1 MFEGLVHQLVAGY
14 LGHYFSG
21 VQKEQLRIGLW
32 SGIVL
37 LENVELSLE
46 AFEHLELPFAIK
58 IARVGK
64 LRLQVP
70 WKKLGWEPLVVS
82 MEHVTIC
89 AGPREEAET
98 QVRYSGKQVRLKRE
112 HKKQSV
118 PSWQQPSSLSSPAV
132 FQACTSQVEPLL
144 LALWPDAEDRSGLS
158 YISYLSAKII
168 DNVQVSVSSIHLR
181 YEDFQTNPERPFIV
195 GLTLESFLVKTTDAI
210 TSRSSLSSSGS
221 SSPSPSGIKKSQRG
235 VVHKRMSIQ
244 KLAVYWDSDAKMLS
258 CNEQGHMDAAD
269 GGEEHAFILQPL
281 DAGLDLTISKNP
293 GQADGSPQYDIQ
305 VAVNDVAL
313 ALNDHQFLDMQLLAG
328 VMSIYQVRK
337 RFGRYRPKR
346 ADGAS
351 MHWRKW
357 WQYAAEAVLVDVK
370 QRLKRSSWGYL
381 AWRMEKQ
388 KDYVAVY
395 KRKLCCVRQGQLLK
409 ADEIKKLEVLEEELD
424 ADDILFFRSLAEAQ
438 LHVKSSKEGP
448 EEAQKSIPESGTAQ
462 HPKQRGWLDWLS
474 LGMLGSSMTANDF
487 TGAITQA
494 DLEDLYAATQ
504 FVPSPLE
511 EQSYYSKGFCVAAV
525 SIQVAEAIGS
535 LRSSALKYSLV
546 DARLMDVR
554 VTVMVWGKSVT
565 LTGTLGSLEA
575 VDLCSFGT
583 LFPCIF
589 GAQKHA
595 ASAEAGSES
604 LLDDMA
610 SCIHRSM
617 SFTSASAASQSATEM
632 PLLRSK
638 SGAFLPPS
646 VVCSPTTSFLQL
658 HCQIAPEDSNVDIDI
673 KVSLQPLQIVYSP
686 ELVRQAA
693 RFFSH
698 RTSVPTHHQ
707 LVVAAL
713 NGLETLR
720 ARTLSKA
727 EYVIATHK
735 RVSIQVDIDSTC
747 LVIPECSTA
756 PHGLLLAVSFGSIHF
771 ASAADPPAQARMSL
785 DAATRE
791 ACIHPGDKF
800 RKISQDSSLH
810 LLEEA
815 ALYDHYRL
823 IVANL
828 QVIMAKQDEDW
839 HAMLRSQEVDHKRHL
854 LQPLSLQLT
863 LDMCALQNDKTL
875 TKLKVGGTTSELNLP
890 LSLAKCQALG
900 KLFSNLGKH
909 VTSKDKSTSSGG
921 ACSLPATFTKSS
933 AVQMTEAD
941 RLRPCDESESLVA
954 SRQVTNTTVSSSDT
968 TTSGTSFIHTVIPQQ
983 DRSESLTSMRVR
995 RRSNG
1000 EASTSGQ
1007 LPFNECSGPANL
1019 EQSEAALVD
1028 LVLVVELV
1036 VVRWSP
1042 GEHTGPLRAS
1052 PPTLVAR
1059 GSDCCLRYFQK
1070 NSKTVQKN
1078 NEINSS
1084 AEYNGTPTHNA
1095 GATWKIMAPD
1105 FKLVIPEADR
1115 FSHQTEADSFQLRPT
1130 NLLGEVTL
1138 SRCYV
1143 ITMNFSGTVEQSAG
1157 RLELDTSFDANVVGS
1172 QTMLKG
1178 IDGKE
1183 QDFQMPLLQASRVQL
1198 TCLIMKL
1205 PRSSKTSQGHDSSHE
1220 AASASNLT
1228 IKFDGGIGDVQ
1239 GWCSHQILKFVSSF
1253 ELEHLRRAPFSLK
1266 DGTEISAQFHVEK
1279 LSYHLGDSRWK
1290 FDAPILDCCLR
1301 GLQISGQLLD
1311 LEATACVMMEL
1322 SLNYHNTHKAAW
1334 EPAVEPWLL
1343 QAAAVWALEA
1353 LHPVSVSKSSY
1364 SLTSTAMLNCNITP
1378 AMAQAWLLCHQLN
1391 LQISLQAM
1399 KRAVEILQESGQI
1412 VIDKTLASS
1421 HPSPSHEGSRTKT
1434 PFTSDVTSSD
1444 LYTPYSLR
1452 NLTGEV
1458 MRYWLLSNGSEAYQP
1473 GSSATSGSL
1482 LPGMDVPLWFDGM
1495 EELQTDQD
1503 IERRDAQKKRQRVRH
1518 RCISIQLDGMSL
1530 PSSPISVELVG
1541 TWAFLASMAGLKAGS
1556 EKGSAGDLATHY
1568 TSSSNS
1574 HAGEDG
1580 RMWSSYSD
1588 LTMLEPKDNLTHFE
1602 SVRHLVSLQNATMV
1616 PLEIRFDIPIA
1627 PNPTVMAPVPPGKVM
1642 HIPVHLAETGDMR
1655 WRPRG
1660 SGHQWSEKQQLPKLL
1675 QHSGPARTVTCTK
1688 SSPGGAPL
1696 RFCIDISQ
1704 ETLNVLPAE
1713 GARDRRAAPIR
1724 HNSARRE
1731 ELIPFTRP
1739 VGRAAHFQ
1747 QPTSCSMWTIT
1758 VRPPLLIRNHLPCQF
1773 KVSIFGQGGVVAVH
1787 ELRIIQG
1794 ALAHIYE
1801 VDAVHDLQMCFELE
1815 GFERSGS
1822 VHLPRASV
1830 LSAEAGLNSVDH
1842 NDCTLPPASVFLQ
1855 PISATGLPLSLALQ
1869 WTVNAACGARQMAV
1883 AAPFLLYNATSLP
1896 LSVTDGERDV
1906 ALGSVAQILL
1916 GSRQEATPSERFKC
1930 GDFTPQS
1937 LTSVTNPSAARP
1949 RGLLD
1954 ALPGLDDLDWSQG
1967 APVEGPAEK
1976 GAPSEGTTLLRSMT
1990 LPTRFA
1996 DTADVQS
2003 SLGLASASAGH
2014 LSDMEALQLTKRLRD
2029 QLAKDSKEVGL
2040 YSPPKRR
2047 EQREPCLKLGH
2058 QGMWSE
2064 AMPLEPPGAV
2074 AVVSIPQRRGHGA
2087 HILALSVTHPVDLPL
2102 TKILTFQPRFVL
2114 VNGMGVDVCY
2124 RQQGTDTF
2132 LRLPAGYHKP
2142 LHWTNI
2148 QRSCKLKFIGNSPDP
2163 GPHRS
2168 LLVCTR
2174 IDEHGWD
2181 WSGGFAP
2188 DKLGDTQLKL
2198 RNVVTG
2204 QIHMA
2209 RVNVSTPKPNDGA
2222 LAEPASQSVN
2232 RSGTCIILMTQ
2243 DETQFMPYRIEN
2255 LSTETLIFY
2264 QQRCETSRDTLRPY
2278 SSCLYAW
2285 DEPCLPHRLV
2295 LKVRGAT
2302 LGTYQLDEVKQ
2313 HGQTTLAATAQRPE
2327 RHLQVSISSEGPTRV
2342 LKVMDLDIHV
2352 VEDNLEV
2359 ASFSNRYQKAIAAGI
2374 VPPSLPFS
2382 ESEVNITLDKIGISI
2397 IDSTPQLLHE
2407 GTYNTQLYLQEIV
2420 YASVQ
2425 GLSCCYQRGHLQQLL
2440 DVQVQALQVDN
2451 QLQFATFPVLLSSVP
2466 TAGAFA
2472 TLGSFGVSENVKSV
2486 AALSILAI
2494 KWRQP
2499 VGLVDCFQD
2508 ICITLAPLR
2517 LELEECLFLRLL
2529 DVMHHILAL
2538 NRRQE
2543 TLIEARASDHEL
2555 PVMASSMTS
2564 PSPTRS
2570 TGHSLGRLA
2579 GTRANSDSDL
2589 PALGS
2594 KAEAKETAQSAADK
2608 HKVAAA
2614 EHGIYYAENVA
2625 RTITTLSTGE
2635 LPQYLRARGDGDV
2648 MITLPPN
2655 RRKVYVEKVQV
2666 ARVDILFSFCSEPWL
2681 QQQTRGAAWSLLESA
2696 GFVLQRRMLALADVE
2711 EASVH
2716 LKVLTLRHPLGS
2728 LEALRDM
2735 VGRHYMRQLLQVS
2748 YQILGSADF
2757 LGNPINFLGTLGSGL
2772 WDFLAFPVV
2781 GLARSPQEFRHG
2793 VTKGTRSLVNKTIFA
2808 FSNAAARMSGAA
2820 KKGVAALAL
2829 DHQLESNVVDTS
2841 IFNVFLE
2848 ALTGA
2853 LELPVRGAEQN
2864 GIPGM
2869 LKGAAVGL
2877 LGLAA
2882 KPAASL
2888 LELAT
2893 RTAHSIRNS
2902 TQPLNSRPRQA
2913 RPPRHLSA
2921 DSQLELYSWE
2931 EALGQAVLLEAL
2943 NGRLQEEVYVTCKPL
2958 QEDST
2963 VALLT
2968 RERLL
2973 CVKSLLSGHLPLG
2986 PEWQV
2991 QWEAE
2996 LLDFLQLNQVGSQLT
3011 ALVMMPISI
3020 WGEASRTTALTRR
3033 VVPWRSSPLGVW
3045 IFDFMDEEAASSFQ
3059 ASIQWALSNAEH
3071 SQGVLTS
3078 RARFARFGGRFAA
3091 AHAALP

>member
-14 LGHYFSG
+14 LGHYFTG

-32 SGIVL
+32 SGEKHRWADSPLRLSPYRARSACPSGLLCHRLREDILTSSFTLLDLDLKSCGATNLMRLICSIGTAVATGIVL

-46 AFEHLELPFAIK
+46 AFDHLELPFAIK

-89 AGPREEAET
+89 AGPREEAEWEAGP
-98 QVRYSGKQVRLKRE
+98 SEKRARE
-112 HKKQSV
+112 AKRAKLAAAELVKLSRRVSV
-118 PSWQQPSSLSSPAV
+118 KTWTYACV
-132 FQACTSQVEPLL
+132 QACTSQVEPLL

-168 DNVQVSVSSIHLR
+168 DNVQVSVSNIHLR
-181 YEDFQTNPERPFIV
+181 YEDFQTNPEEPFII

-210 TSRSSLSSSGS
+210 TSRNSLSSSGS

-235 VVHKRMSIQ
+235 VVHKRISIQ
-244 KLAVYWDSDAKMLS
+244 KLAVYWDSDAKMLN
-258 CNEQGHMDAAD
+258 CNEQGHLEAAD
-269 GGEEHAFILQPL
+269 KGEEHAFILQPM
-281 DAGLDLTISKNP
+281 DAGLDLTISKSL
-293 GQADGSPQYDIQ
+293 GQADGSPQYDVQ

-313 ALNDHQFLDMQLLAG
+313 ALDDHQYLDMQLLAG
-328 VMSIYQVRK
+328 VMSIYRVRR
-337 RFGRYRPKR
+337 RFGRYRPNR

-351 MHWRKW
+351 MNWRKW
-357 WQYAAEAVLVDVK
+357 WQYATDAVLVDVK

-388 KDYVAVY
+388 KDYVAAY

-438 LHVKSSKEGP
+438 LHVKSSKEGQ
-448 EEAQKSIPESGTAQ
+448 EEAQKMMPESGTAQ

-494 DLEDLYAATQ
+494 DLEDLYAATE

-535 LRSSALKYSLV
+535 LRSLTLRCTLV

-554 VTVMVWGKSVT
+554 VSVMVWGKSVT
-565 LTGTLGSLEA
+565 VTGTLGSLEA

-583 LFPCIF
+583 LFPCII

-604 LLDDMA
+604 QLDDTA

-617 SFTSASAASQSATEM
+617 SIPTASAASQSATEM

-638 SGAFLPPS
+638 SSAFLPPS

-658 HCQIAPEDSNVDIDI
+658 HCQIAPEDSDMDIDI

-693 RFFSH
+693 SFFSH

-747 LVIPECSTA
+747 LVIPECSTS

-785 DAATRE
+785 DFATRE
-791 ACIHPGDKF
+791 AYIHSGEKPRNIG
-800 RKISQDSSLH
+800 QESSLH
-810 LLEEA
+810 LLEKA

-823 IVANL
+823 DIANL
-828 QVIMAKQDEDW
+828 QVIMAQQDEDW
-839 HAMLRSQEVDHKRHL
+839 HAMLRSQVVDHERHL

-875 TKLKVGGTTSELNLP
+875 TKLKVGGTASELNLP

-900 KLFSNLGKH
+900 KLISNLGKH
-909 VTSKDKSTSSGG
+909 VTSKDKSTSCGG
-921 ACSLPATFTKSS
+921 AFSLPSTLTKAA
-933 AVQMTEAD
+933 AVQTTEAE
-941 RLRPCDESESLVA
+941 RLRPCDESESLMA
-954 SRQVTNTTVSSSDT
+954 SRQANNTTVSSSDT
-968 TTSGTSFIHTVIPQQ
+968 TTSGTSSIHTVIPQQ
-983 DRSESLTSMRVR
+983 DRSEFLNSIQVR
-995 RRSNG
+995 SRSNG

-1007 LPFNECSGPANL
+1007 LPSNECWGPATL

-1028 LVLVVELV
+1028 LALFVEV
-1036 VVRWSP
+1036 VVLSWSP
-1042 GEHTGPLRAS
+1042 EAAVHTGLLRAS

-1059 GSDCCLRYFQK
+1059 GSDCRLRYFQK
-1070 NSKTVQKN
+1070 NNKT
-1078 NEINSS
+1078 NSS
-1084 AEYNGTPTHNA
+1084 VEYNGGPAHTV

-1105 FKLVIPEADR
+1105 FKVVIPEADR
-1115 FSHQTEADSFQLRPT
+1115 FSFQAEADSCQLRTT

-1143 ITMNFSGTVEQSAG
+1143 ITMNFSSTIEQSAG
-1157 RLELDTSFDANVVGS
+1157 RLELGTSFDAKVVGIQS
-1172 QTMLKG
+1172 MLKG
-1178 IDGKE
+1178 QDGKE

-1205 PRSSKTSQGHDSSHE
+1205 PRSSKSSQGHDSGHE
-1220 AASASNLT
+1220 AASVTNVT
-1228 IKFDGGIGDVQ
+1228 IKCDGRIGDIQ

-1253 ELEHLRRAPFSLK
+1253 ELEHLRRAPLSLS
-1266 DGTEISAQFHVEK
+1266 DGTEISAQFYVEK

-1301 GLQISGQLLD
+1301 ELNVSGQLLN
-1311 LEATACVMMEL
+1311 LEATACVSMEL
-1322 SLNYHNTHKAAW
+1322 NLNYHNTHKAAW

-1353 LHPVSVSKSSY
+1353 LHP
-1364 SLTSTAMLNCNITP
+1364 
-1378 AMAQAWLLCHQLN
+1378 
-1391 LQISLQAM
+1391 AM

-1412 VIDKTLASS
+1412 VSDKTLASS
-1421 HPSPSHEGSRTKT
+1421 RPSPSHDGSRTKT
-1434 PFTSDVTSSD
+1434 PLTSDVTSSD
-1444 LYTPYSLR
+1444 LYAPYSLR

-1458 MRYWLLSNGSEAYQP
+1458 MRYWLSNGSEVYQP
-1473 GSSATSGSL
+1473 GSSATSGTL

-1503 IERRDAQKKRQRVRH
+1503 SERRDAQKKRQRARH

-1541 TWAFLASMAGLKAGS
+1541 TWAFLASMAGLKTGS
-1556 EKGSAGDLATHY
+1556 EKGSAGELATHY

-1574 HAGEDG
+1574 RAGEDG
-1580 RMWSSYSD
+1580 KMWSSYPD
-1588 LTMLEPKDNLTHFE
+1588 LTMLEPKDNLASLEFV
-1602 SVRHLVSLQNATMV
+1602 SALVSLQNATMV

-1655 WRPRG
+1655 WRPYG

-1675 QHSGPARTVTCTK
+1675 QHSGPARTVACTK
-1688 SSPGGAPL
+1688 SSPGGAPF
-1696 RFCIDISQ
+1696 RFCIDISR
-1704 ETLNVLPAE
+1704 ETLNILPA
-1713 GARDRRAAPIR
+1713 
-1724 HNSARRE
+1724 
-1731 ELIPFTRP
+1731 
-1739 VGRAAHFQ
+1739 
-1747 QPTSCSMWTIT
+1747 
-1758 VRPPLLIRNHLPCQF
+1758 
-1773 KVSIFGQGGVVAVH
+1773 GGVSWNSPI
-1787 ELRIIQG
+1787 LFYPSLFLSLWFRG
-1794 ALAHIYE
+1794 ALAHVYE

-1822 VHLPRASV
+1822 VYLPRASI
-1830 LSAEAGLNSVDH
+1830 LSAEAGLSLVDH
-1842 NDCTLPPASVFLQ
+1842 KDCTLPAASVFLQ
-1855 PISATGLPLSLALQ
+1855 PISATGLPLSLVLQ
-1869 WTVNAACGARQMAV
+1869 WTVNAACGTRQVAV

-1906 ALGSVAQILL
+1906 ALGIVAQILL
-1916 GSRQEATPSERFKC
+1916 GSRQEATPSERLEC
-1930 GDFTPQS
+1930 GDFSVPS
-1937 LTSVTNPSAARP
+1937 LTSVTSPSAARP

-1954 ALPGLDDLDWSQG
+1954 ALPGPDDLGGSQG
-1967 APVEGPAEK
+1967 APVEGKAGK

-2003 SLGLASASAGH
+2003 SLGLASASASH
-2014 LSDMEALQLTKRLRD
+2014 LADMEALLLTKRLRD

-2047 EQREPCLKLGH
+2047 EQREPCLKLGY

-2087 HILALSVTHPVDLPL
+2087 YILALSVTHPVDLPL

-2132 LRLPAGYHKP
+2132 LRLPAGDHKP

-2148 QRSCKLKFIGNSPDP
+2148 Q
-2163 GPHRS
+2163 RS

-2188 DKLGDTQLKL
+2188 EKLGDTQLKL

-2204 QIHMA
+2204 EIHMA

-2285 DEPCLPHRLV
+2285 DEPCLPYRLV

-2342 LKVMDLDIHV
+2342 LKVMDLDLHV
-2352 VEDNLEV
+2352 VEDNPEV
-2359 ASFSNRYQKAIAAGI
+2359 ASFSNKYQKATAAGF
-2374 VPPSLPFS
+2374 VPPSLQFL

-2397 IDSTPQLLHE
+2397 IDSTPQ
-2407 GTYNTQLYLQEIV
+2407 EIV

-2425 GLSCCYQRGHLQQLL
+2425 GLSCCYQKGHLQQLL

-2451 QLQFATFPVLLSSVP
+2451 QLQYATFPVLLSSVP
-2466 TAGAFA
+2466 TAGAIA
-2472 TLGSFGVSENVKSV
+2472 TLGSFEVAENVSSL

-2517 LELEECLFLRLL
+2517 LELEERLFLRLL
-2529 DVMHHILAL
+2529 DVMHQILAL
-2538 NRRQE
+2538 NGRQE
-2543 TLIEARASDHEL
+2543 TLIEARASDYKL
-2555 PVMASSMTS
+2555 PVTSSSMTS
-2564 PSPTRS
+2564 PSPRRS

-2589 PALGS
+2589 PALGA
-2594 KAEAKETAQSAADK
+2594 KAEAKETAQSAAKK
-2608 HKVAAA
+2608 HKVAEA
-2614 EHGIYYAENVA
+2614 EHGIYYAENNA
-2625 RTITTLSTGE
+2625 RIITTMSTGG
-2635 LPQYLRARGDGDV
+2635 LPQYLHARADDDV

-2655 RRKVYVEKVQV
+2655 RRKVYVEKLQV
-2666 ARVDILFSFCSEPWL
+2666 ARVDILLSFCSEPWL
-2681 QQQTRGAAWSLLESA
+2681 QQQKRGAAWSLLESA

-2716 LKVLTLRHPLGS
+2716 LKELTLRHPLGS

-2735 VGRHYMRQLLQVS
+2735 VGRHYVRQFLQVS

-2757 LGNPINFLGTLGSGL
+2757 LGNPINFLATLGSGL

-2829 DHQLESNVVDTS
+2829 DHQLESSVVDTS

-2864 GIPGM
+2864 GILGM
-2869 LKGAAVGL
+2869 LKGAAIGL

-2882 KPAASL
+2882 KPTASL

-2902 TQPLNSRPRQA
+2902 TQPLNSRPRRA

-2921 DSQLELYSWE
+2921 DSQLGLYSWE

-2958 QEDST
+2958 REDST

-2996 LLDFLQLNQVGSQLT
+2996 LLNVLQLNQVGSQLT
-3011 ALVMMPISI
+3011 ALVMMPIST
-3020 WGEASRTTALTRR
+3020 WGEASRTMALTRK

-3045 IFDFMDEEAASSFQ
+3045 LFDFMDEEAASSFQ

-3091 AHAALP
+3091 ALAALP

>member
-14 LGHYFSG
+14 LGHYFTG

-37 LENVELSLE
+37 LENVELFLE
-46 AFEHLELPFAIK
+46 AFDHLELPFAMK

-82 MEHVTIC
+82 MENVTIC
-89 AGPREEAET
+89 AGPRKEAEWEAGP
-98 QVRYSGKQVRLKRE
+98 SEKRARE
-112 HKKQSV
+112 AKRAKLAAAELV
-118 PSWQQPSSLSSPAV
+118 KLSRRVS
-132 FQACTSQVEPLL
+132 
-144 LALWPDAEDRSGLS
+144 EDRSGLS

-168 DNVQVSVSSIHLR
+168 DNVQISVSNIHLR
-181 YEDFQTNPERPFIV
+181 YEDFQTNAEDSFIV
-195 GLTLESFLVKTTDAI
+195 GLTLESFLVKTTDAMI
-210 TSRSSLSSSGS
+210 SRNSLSSSDT

-235 VVHKRMSIQ
+235 VVQKRISIQ
-244 KLAVYWDSDAKMLS
+244 KLAVYWDSDAKMLN
-258 CNEQGHMDAAD
+258 CNEQGHLDAAD
-269 GGEEHAFILQPL
+269 KGEEHAFILQPM
-281 DAGLDLTISKNP
+281 DAGLDLTISKSL
-293 GQADGSPQYDIQ
+293 GQADGSPQYDVQ

-313 ALNDHQFLDMQLLAG
+313 ALDDHQFLDMQLLAG
-328 VMSIYQVRK
+328 VMSIYRVRE

-351 MHWRKW
+351 MNWRKW
-357 WQYAAEAVLVDVK
+357 WQYAADAVLVDVK

-388 KDYVAVY
+388 KDYVAAY
-395 KRKLCCVRQGQLLK
+395 KQKLCCVRQGQLLK
-409 ADEIKKLEVLEEELD
+409 ADELKKLEVLEEELD

-438 LHVKSSKEGP
+438 LHVKSSKEGRD
-448 EEAQKSIPESGTAQ
+448 EAHKSMPESGTAQ

-474 LGMLGSSMTANDF
+474 LGMLGSSITANDF

-494 DLEDLYAATQ
+494 DLEDLYAATK
-504 FVPSPLE
+504 FVPSPSE

-535 LRSSALKYSLV
+535 LRSSTLRCSLV
-546 DARLMDVR
+546 DTRLMDVR
-554 VTVMVWGKSVT
+554 VSVMVWGKPVT
-565 LTGTLGSLEA
+565 VTGTLGSLEA

-583 LFPCIF
+583 LFPCII
-589 GAQKHA
+589 GAQKHT
-595 ASAEAGSES
+595 ASAEAGSEPQ
-604 LLDDMA
+604 LDDTTN
-610 SCIHRSM
+610 CIYRSM
-617 SFTSASAASQSATEM
+617 SFPTASQFSTKM

-646 VVCSPTTSFLQL
+646 VVCSPSSSFLQL
-658 HCQIAPEDSNVDIDI
+658 HCQIAPEDSDMDIDI
-673 KVSLQPLQIVYSP
+673 KVWLQPLQIVYSP

-693 RFFSH
+693 SFFKH

-735 RVSIQVDIDSTC
+735 RVSIQVDIESTC

-785 DAATRE
+785 EFASRE
-791 ACIHPGDKF
+791 AYIHSGEKF
-800 RKISQDSSLH
+800 RNISQDSSLH
-810 LLEEA
+810 LLEKA

-823 IVANL
+823 DIADL
-828 QVIMAKQDEDW
+828 QVIMAQQDEDW
-839 HAMLRSQEVDHKRHL
+839 HAMLRSQEVDQERHL
-854 LQPLSLQLT
+854 LQPLHLQLT

-875 TKLKVGGTTSELNLP
+875 TKLKVGGTASELNLP

-900 KLFSNLGKH
+900 KLFSNLDTH
-909 VTSKDKSTSSGG
+909 VTSKDKSTSLGG
-921 ACSLPATFTKSS
+921 AYSLPATLIKSA
-933 AVQMTEAD
+933 AVQKTEAD
-941 RLRPCDESESLVA
+941 KLRPYNESEKPVA
-954 SRQVTNTTVSSSDT
+954 SRQATNTTVSSTDT
-968 TTSGTSFIHTVIPQQ
+968 TTSGTSSIHTVIPQQ
-983 DRSESLTSMRVR
+983 DRSEWRVR

-1007 LPFNECSGPANL
+1007 LPSNECWGPANL
-1019 EQSEAALVD
+1019 EQTGEAALVE
-1028 LVLVVELV
+1028 LALFVELV
-1036 VVRWSP
+1036 VVRWHL
-1042 GEHTGPLRAS
+1042 GAAVHTGPLRAS
-1052 PPTLVAR
+1052 PPTWVAR
-1059 GSDCCLRYFQK
+1059 AGDCCLRYFQK
-1070 NSKTVQKN
+1070 NSKSAQKN
-1078 NEINSS
+1078 NNTNSS
-1084 AEYNGTPTHNA
+1084 AEYNGGPTHNA
-1095 GATWKIMAPD
+1095 GATWKIVAPD

-1115 FSHQTEADSFQLRPT
+1115 FSPQTEA
-1130 NLLGEVTL
+1130 G
-1138 SRCYV
+1138 
-1143 ITMNFSGTVEQSAG
+1143 TMEQSAG
-1157 RLELDTSFDANVVGS
+1157 RLDLSTSFDAYVSGS

-1178 IDGKE
+1178 LDGKE
-1183 QDFQMPLLQASRVQL
+1183 QDYQMPLLQASRVQL

-1205 PRSSKTSQGHDSSHE
+1205 PRSSKSSQGHDSGHE
-1220 AASASNLT
+1220 DASATNLT
-1228 IKFDGGIGDVQ
+1228 IKCEGGIGDVQ

-1253 ELEHLRRAPFSLK
+1253 ELEHLGHAPFSLK

-1301 GLQISGQLLD
+1301 GLQISGQLLN
-1311 LEATACVMMEL
+1311 LEATACVSMEL
-1322 SLNYHNTHKAAW
+1322 SLNYQNTHKATW
-1334 EPAVEPWLL
+1334 EPAIEPWLL

-1353 LHPVSVSKSSY
+1353 LHP
-1364 SLTSTAMLNCNITP
+1364 
-1378 AMAQAWLLCHQLN
+1378 
-1391 LQISLQAM
+1391 AM
-1399 KRAVEILQESGQI
+1399 KRALEILRESGQI
-1412 VIDKTLASS
+1412 GSEKSLASS
-1421 HPSPSHEGSRTKT
+1421 HLSPSHEGSRTKK
-1434 PFTSDVTSSD
+1434 PFTSDVTSSN

-1452 NLTGEV
+1452 NLTGEL
-1458 MRYWLLSNGSEAYQP
+1458 MRYWLVSNGSEAYQP
-1473 GSSATSGSL
+1473 GSSATSGTL

-1503 IERRDAQKKRQRVRH
+1503 IERRDAQKKRQRAGH
-1518 RCISIQLDGMSL
+1518 RCISIQLDGMAL
-1530 PSSPISVELVG
+1530 PSSPFSVELVG
-1541 TWAFLASMAGLKAGS
+1541 TWAFLASMSGLKAGS
-1556 EKGSAGDLATHY
+1556 EKGSAGELAMHY

-1580 RMWSSYSD
+1580 RMWSSYPD
-1588 LTMLEPKDNLTHFE
+1588 LTMLEPKDNPDFLEF
-1602 SVRHLVSLQNATMV
+1602 VKPLVSLQNATMV
-1616 PLEIRFDIPIA
+1616 PLEVRFDIPIA

-1655 WRPRG
+1655 WRPCG

-1675 QHSGPARTVTCTK
+1675 QQSGPTRTVTCTK

-1696 RFCIDISQ
+1696 RFCVDKSQ
-1704 ETLNVLPAE
+1704 ETLNILPAE
-1713 GARDRRAAPIR
+1713 GARDKRAAPIR

-1747 QPTSCSMWTIT
+1747 QPTSCSMWNIT
-1758 VRPPLLIRNHLPCQF
+1758 VRPPLLIWNHLPCHF

-1787 ELRIIQG
+1787 EIRIAQG
-1794 ALAHIYE
+1794 ALAHMYE
-1801 VDAVHDLQMCFELE
+1801 VDAVHDLQMRFELE

-1822 VHLPRASV
+1822 VYLPRASI
-1830 LSAEAGLNSVDH
+1830 LSAEAGLSFVDH
-1842 NDCTLPPASVFLQ
+1842 KDCTLPAASVFLQ
-1855 PISATGLPLSLALQ
+1855 PISTTGLPLSLVLQ
-1869 WTVNAACGARQMAV
+1869 WTVNAACGARQVAV

-1896 LSVTDGERDV
+1896 LSVTDGEKDV
-1906 ALGSVAQILL
+1906 ALGIVAQILL
-1916 GSRQEATPSERFKC
+1916 GSRQEATPFERPKC
-1930 GDFTPQS
+1930 GDFSLPS
-1937 LTSVTNPSAARP
+1937 LTSVTSPFAARP

-1954 ALPGLDDLDWSQG
+1954 ALPGLDDRGQSLG
-1967 APVEGPAEK
+1967 APVEGTAEK
-1976 GAPSEGTTLLRSMT
+1976 GAPSEGTPLLRSMT

-1996 DTADVQS
+1996 DTADIQT

-2014 LSDMEALQLTKRLRD
+2014 LADMEALQLPRRLQD

-2047 EQREPCLKLGH
+2047 EQREPCLKLGY

-2074 AVVSIPQRRGHGA
+2074 AVVSIPQRKGHGA
-2087 HILALSVTHPVDLPL
+2087 
-2102 TKILTFQPRFVL
+2102 FVL
-2114 VNGMGVDVCY
+2114 INGMGVDVCY
-2124 RQQGTDTF
+2124 CQQGTDTF
-2132 LRLPAGYHKP
+2132 LRLPAGDHKP

-2148 QRSCKLKFIGNSPDP
+2148 QRS
-2163 GPHRS
+2163 
-2168 LLVCTR
+2168 LLVSTR

-2204 QIHMA
+2204 EILMA

-2222 LAEPASQSVN
+2222 LAEPASQSIN
-2232 RSGTCIILMTQ
+2232 RNGTCIIRMTQ

-2255 LSTETLIFY
+2255 LSTE
-2264 QQRCETSRDTLRPY
+2264 
-2278 SSCLYAW
+2278 
-2285 DEPCLPHRLV
+2285 
-2295 LKVRGAT
+2295 VRGAT
-2302 LGTYQLDEVKQ
+2302 LGSYQLDEVKQ
-2313 HGQTTLAATAQRPE
+2313 HGQATLAATAQRPE
-2327 RHLQVSISSEGPTRV
+2327 RQLQVSISSEGPTRV
-2342 LKVMDLDIHV
+2342 LKVVDLDIHV

-2359 ASFSNRYQKAIAAGI
+2359 ASFSNRYQKATAAGI
-2374 VPPSLPFS
+2374 VPPSLPFL
-2382 ESEVNITLDKIGISI
+2382 ESKVNIRLDKIGISI
-2397 IDSTPQLLHE
+2397 VDSAP
-2407 GTYNTQLYLQEIV
+2407 QEIV

-2425 GLSCCYQRGHLQQLL
+2425 DLSCSYQKGHLQQLL

-2451 QLQFATFPVLLSSVP
+2451 QLQYATFPVLLSSVP

-2472 TLGSFGVSENVKSV
+2472 TLGSFGIAENVNSQ
-2486 AALSILAI
+2486 AALSIVAV

-2508 ICITLAPLR
+2508 ICLALAPLR
-2517 LELEECLFLRLL
+2517 LELEERLFIRLL
-2529 DVMHHILAL
+2529 DVMHQILAL
-2538 NRRQE
+2538 NGRQE

-2570 TGHSLGRLA
+2570 RGHSLGRLA

-2589 PALGS
+2589 PALGA

-2608 HKVAAA
+2608 HKVAEA

-2625 RTITTLSTGE
+2625 RTITTMSTGG
-2635 LPQYLRARGDGDV
+2635 LPQYLHARADDDV

-2655 RRKVYVEKVQV
+2655 RRKIYVEKLQV

-2681 QQQTRGAAWSLLESA
+2681 QQQTRGSAYLLESA
-2696 GFVLQRRMLALADVE
+2696 GFVLQRRVLALADVE

-2716 LKVLTLRHPLGS
+2716 LKELTLRHPLGS

-2735 VGRHYMRQLLQVS
+2735 VGRHYVRQLLQVS

-2757 LGNPINFLGTLGSGL
+2757 LGNPINFLATLGSGL

-2793 VTKGTRSLVNKTIFA
+2793 VIKGTRSLVNKTVFA

-2869 LKGAAVGL
+2869 LEGAAIGL
-2877 LGLAA
+2877 LRLAA
-2882 KPAASL
+2882 KPTASL

-2902 TQPLNSRPRQA
+2902 TQPLNSKPRRA

-2921 DSQLELYSWE
+2921 DSQLDLYSWE

-2958 QEDST
+2958 REDST
-2963 VALLT
+2963 VALT

-2996 LLDFLQLNQVGSQLT
+2996 LLDVLQLNQVGSQLT
-3011 ALVMMPISI
+3011 ALVITPIST
-3020 WGEASRTTALTRR
+3020 WGEASRTTALTRK

-3045 IFDFMDEEAASSFQ
+3045 IFDFIDEEAASSFQ

-3091 AHAALP
+3091 ARAALP